1 MMRPPM
7 MRNCTSRYKR
17 SVSLSALPS
26 PQSTESTESETETDL
41 CNKLRSFALQ
51 PSRLDK
57 LLAEIPTE
65 TTAPTTKEVPT
76 PANEWDVHLSQLG
89 PRTGH
94 RMMQPDSP
102 QPATYPPSP
111 IASAHN
117 QPSPTLAALAT
128 TATTTATIITTTPD
142 DGLKTFIKEVLR
154 KQAELF
160 ESKLAQ
166 QQQQQQ
172 RQLAQLKQQLISSFQ
187 QQLCQVIKNSE
198 PTMNSVQSEIITITD
213 QHLTNKTKKTNTTV
227 NKHTNKHEPK
237 QKNQQTNKRNQP
249 TKALTE
255 HTLFPPPTERQT
267 RRKPIDAIVL
277 GSSIVKHIKGKLL
290 KKKCNKRVKVCS
302 FPGATTEKINDHTK
316 VKLKYSA
323 PTTAIVHA
331 GGNDLADGT
340 RADVAVENIT
350 AMCRDMREKG
360 IQNIAVSS
368 MTPRYRLKWD
378 ILNINHLL
386 KHLCKSNNYHFIDN
400 SNINYYDHVCDDGV
414 HLNHDGVYMLT
425 NNYSNYLK
433 HVELGYEE

>member
-1 MMRPPM
+1 

-26 PQSTESTESETETDL
+26 PQSTESETESETETDL

-65 TTAPTTKEVPT
+65 KTAPTTKEVPT
-76 PANEWDVHLSQLG
+76 SADDWDVHLSQLG

-102 QPATYPPSP
+102 PATYPPSPSP

-172 RQLAQLKQQLISSFQ
+172 RPNTSMCMLQLPREIPASSW
-187 QQLCQVIKNSE
+187 VSS
-198 PTMNSVQSEIITITD
+198 TGWTRRQSKD
-213 QHLTNKTKKTNTTV
+213 QHLDEWSEIQVTYQDQRVFENGHCNAGYSVQTSDGVRRCRNK
-227 NKHTNKHEPK
+227 
-237 QKNQQTNKRNQP
+237 
-249 TKALTE
+249 
-255 HTLFPPPTERQT
+255 
-267 RRKPIDAIVL
+267 
-277 GSSIVKHIKGKLL
+277 S
-290 KKKCNKRVKVCS
+290 
-302 FPGATTEKINDHTK
+302 
-316 VKLKYSA
+316 
-323 PTTAIVHA
+323 
-331 GGNDLADGT
+331 GT
-340 RADVAVENIT
+340 R
-350 AMCRDMREKG
+350 
-360 IQNIAVSS
+360 
-368 MTPRYRLKWD
+368 
-378 ILNINHLL
+378 
-386 KHLCKSNNYHFIDN
+386 
-400 SNINYYDHVCDDGV
+400 
-414 HLNHDGVYMLT
+414 
-425 NNYSNYLK
+425 
-433 HVELGYEE
+433 